1 MLSSMKMLG
10 RRATPEERYSN
21 QDTLASKLGHRGA
34 WRAPEDG
41 LLLGAVLRFLPCR
54 VDVDPVPCDEG
65 REGVVAA
72 HGRSWL
78 ARSWRETMPRFQP
91 GVEGGLEDRAV
102 EELHREPAQHGREVA
117 EAREG
122 GGRRAQPEPAAGEY
136 AVDLAHGPA
145 PARVH
150 RLDREGLAEARR
162 ERRPVG
168 AEGPAH

>member
-1 MLSSMKMLG
+1 MLSSIKMLG

-34 WRAPEDG
+34 WRALEDG

-91 GVEGGLEDRAV
+91 GVEGISIVDDDLTPTA
-102 EELHREPAQHGREVA
+102 A
-117 EAREG
+117 
-122 GGRRAQPEPAAGEY
+122 RRARRRARWRASGRSRSTSPASPRRPGRPRA
-136 AVDLAHGPA
+136 PA
-145 PARVH
+145 PCWA
-150 RLDREGLAEARR
+150 GSG
-162 ERRPVG
+162 ERRRRPG
-168 AEGPAH
+168 RPRPRRPPPRRRA